1 MNRDREYDFLLHIT
15 RRRFLEILEAFARS
29 VGIDE
34 AVVKQIPTLDL
45 TDTKAFSRIL
55 APSVTPKTELRAG
68 CLLHASKEVDDEIN
82 SYFESNRKKG
92 YRALIVG
99 MPYATHMRLKLQAEY
114 LFRYIKDIEENLP
127 KLKEDGLLRDEL
139 MQAIE
144 QVR

>member
-55 APSVTPKTELRAG
+55 ASPRKRNCAPAVSCTQVKRLTTKSTLTSSRIVRKVTG
-68 CLLHASKEVDDEIN
+68 H
-82 SYFESNRKKG
+82 
-92 YRALIVG
+92 
-99 MPYATHMRLKLQAEY
+99 
-114 LFRYIKDIEENLP
+114 
-127 KLKEDGLLRDEL
+127 
-139 MQAIE
+139 
-144 QVR
+144 